1 MHELTNS
8 EFKFYELKTL
18 KKIDEICMKNNFRY
32 YLAYGTLLG
41 AIRHKGF
48 IPWDDDVDIW
58 MPRPDYEKFVKYC
71 IDNEEKMGCYQLVHY
86 RNNINYCM
94 GMARF
99 YDKRTKV
106 LENHV
111 REYGLGVFIDVYPL
125 DGCGNNVKSAE
136 HIFVKNRNKRF
147 LSGIGAPEKYE
158 KSKSGLVGNLV
169 KFCCYKYANCI
180 GINKILEKMDY
191 QSMKYKFEDEY
202 VATTVWA
209 IYRKGTLMQEWI
221 GKSNSVDIFRR
232 EWFDNILRVDF
243 ENIKVNIPSEYHKI
257 LSHRYGDY
265 MKYPPISEQN
275 GHHDFLAYLRE
286 EYS

>member
-94 GMARF
+94 GMA
-99 YDKRTKV
+99 
-106 LENHV
+106 
-111 REYGLGVFIDVYPL
+111 
-125 DGCGNNVKSAE
+125 S
-136 HIFVKNRNKRF
+136 
-147 LSGIGAPEKYE
+147 
-158 KSKSGLVGNLV
+158 
-169 KFCCYKYANCI
+169 
-180 GINKILEKMDY
+180 
-191 QSMKYKFEDEY
+191 
-202 VATTVWA
+202 
-209 IYRKGTLMQEWI
+209 IYL
-221 GKSNSVDIFRR
+221 
-232 EWFDNILRVDF
+232 
-243 ENIKVNIPSEYHKI
+243 
-257 LSHRYGDY
+257 
-265 MKYPPISEQN
+265 
-275 GHHDFLAYLRE
+275 HHHHMV
-286 EYS
+286 